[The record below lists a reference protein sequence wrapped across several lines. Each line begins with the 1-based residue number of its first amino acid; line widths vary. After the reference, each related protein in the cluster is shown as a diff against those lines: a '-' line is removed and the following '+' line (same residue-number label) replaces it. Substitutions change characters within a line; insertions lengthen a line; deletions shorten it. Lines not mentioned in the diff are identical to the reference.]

1 MNVTT
6 GSAQES
12 DGRMRSYNRVPS
24 IFLLKRVSELVLK
37 RRNGNVANRR
47 KFTSKTT
54 SRRVNDIVTD
64 ENIKAE
70 ILWKFVW
77 RSDIRRRGG

>member
-1 MNVTT
+1 
-6 GSAQES
+6 
-12 DGRMRSYNRVPS
+12 MRSSPRFSCSNECLR
-24 IFLLKRVSELVLK
+24 LVLK

-47 KFTSKTT
+47 KFTSRST
-54 SRRVNDIVTD
+54 SRRVNDIITD

-77 RSDIRRRGG
+77 RNDIRREGRGELQL